1 MKFASHNQI
10 WPGLTVRM
18 LRATDL
24 TVGNYMTAFPISVLP
39 EISLFETVSFMA
51 RRGIGNIVVTHDDGT
66 PTGILTEREVLS
78 QLAFHKTLPNIPIQD
93 IKLQSF
99 EKITPDTTIY
109 EAAKVMLSK
118 KTRLLVFSE
127 YDKPVGIITS
137 SDLLRAFRKTNY
149 SPSIG
154 SVTSRKIY
162 QCAHNDKILDA
173 VELMHKKRIGSVL
186 IETAEEGFGI
196 FTERDLI
203 FKVLN
208 NKVLLGE
215 KLKLY
220 SSFPLITVE
229 DGLHAD
235 KAASIMASKNI
246 KRLALTKNDDITG
259 IVTARDLVDAYRQ
272 YVSDLLTKE

>member
-1 MKFASHNQI
+1 
-10 WPGLTVRM
+10 M

-24 TVGNYMTAFPISVLP
+24 TIGNYMTAFPISVLP
-39 EISLFETVSFMA
+39 EVSLLDTVSFMA

-66 PTGILTEREVLS
+66 PLGILTEREVLH
-78 QLAFHKTLPNIPIQD
+78 QLAFHKTLPNILVQD
-93 IKLQSF
+93 IKLQGF
-99 EKITPDTTIY
+99 EKITPDTTVY
-109 EAAKVMLSK
+109 EAAKTMLSK

-137 SDLLRAFRKTNY
+137 SDLLRAFRKTDY
-149 SPSIG
+149 SPSID

-162 QCAHNDKILDA
+162 QCAYNDKILDA

-186 IETAEEGFGI
+186 IENVEESFGI

-208 NKVLLGE
+208 NKVSLGE
-215 KLKLY
+215 KLKMY
-220 SSFPLITVE
+220 SSFPLVTAK
-229 DGLHAD
+229 DGLSAD
-235 KAASIMASKNI
+235 KAASIMAAKNI

-259 IVTARDLVDAYRQ
+259 VVTARDLVDAYRQ

>member
-1 MKFASHNQI
+1 
-10 WPGLTVRM
+10 M

-39 EISLFETVSFMA
+39 EVSLFETVNFMA
-51 RRGIGNIVVTHDDGT
+51 RRGIGNIVVSHDDGT
-66 PTGILTEREVLS
+66 PVGILTEREVLD
-78 QLAFHKTLPNIPIQD
+78 QLAFHKTLPNILIQD

-109 EAAKVMLSK
+109 EAAKTMLSK

-137 SDLLRAFRKTNY
+137 SDLLRAFRKTDY

-162 QCAHNDKILDA
+162 RCAYNDKIIDA
-173 VELMHKKRIGSVL
+173 VELMYKKRIGSIL
-186 IETAEEGFGI
+186 IENVEGFGI

-208 NKVLLGE
+208 NKVSLGE
-215 KLKLY
+215 KLKIY
-220 SSFPLITVE
+220 SSFPLVAVK
-229 DGLHAD
+229 DGLSAD